1 MGRGVQP
8 TAPAEGIRWK
18 KILEMGKPPCELPAH
33 MHGGE
38 DDEVFHMHTLPAHQ
52 QSHHCAA
59 PSKAPRAGASER
71 SERGRQRGALDISR
85 IMPPVEVK
93 GSFLRRK
100 RWERRSTSAKF
111 LAPLAT
117 EMENGFRRP
126 VRPARCAWTLGQSV
140 GVMHDGGSRPAGYSG
155 IERCGSIWVCPHCSA
170 VIRAGRAREIEQAVK
185 YHQERG
191 GTVLFFTGT
200 ARHHQA
206 DTLAVTMDAILEA
219 WRKLTAGRPWKR
231 IKEKYQVSGYIRSIE
246 VTYGGNGWH
255 PHAHCLLF
263 LDADISPD
271 QLEELRPTLYELWAT
286 CVEKAGGKR
295 PTEKGLD
302 LQRLDTDGKLLARY
316 LSKVQDEKKQGWS
329 AGAEMTRSDVKS
341 GRNGSITP
349 FQLLDDHPGY
359 DEQTRARLWREYYLV
374 SKGRRAITWSR
385 GLKERCCI
393 GEVTDADI
401 LDAAE
406 STVLVWQTSARAY
419 RQVLRSEPVLLAVA
433 LELAEREKW
442 AQLAEIFPR
451 DDVPPD
457 QWE

>member
-38 DDEVFHMHTLPAHQ
+38 DDEVFHMEILSAQNSVRHN
-52 QSHHCAA
+52 AA
-59 PSKAPRAGASER
+59 PSEGRSARASER
-71 SERGRQRGALDISR
+71 SERAIGDRPLDNSR
-85 IMPPVEVK
+85 IMPPPQVK
-93 GSFLRRK
+93 ALRLRRQ
-100 RWERRSTSAKF
+100 RWERRAESARF
-111 LAPLAT
+111 LRPLAV
-117 EMENGFRRP
+117 EQASGFLRP

-140 GVMHDGGSRPAGYSG
+140 GIMHDGGRPAGYAG
-155 IERCGSIWVCPHCSA
+155 IERCGSIWACPHCSA
-170 VIRAGRAREIEQAVK
+170 VIRAGRAAEIEQAVSA
-185 YHQERG
+185 HQSTG
-191 GTVLFFTGT
+191 GSVVFFTGT
-200 ARHHQA
+200 LRHHQA
-206 DTLAVTMDAILEA
+206 DDLETTLDAILEG

-255 PHAHCLLF
+255 PHAHSLLF
-263 LDADISPD
+263 LDGDILPEE
-271 QLEELRPTLYELWAT
+271 LEELRPVLYELWAT

-302 LQRLDTDGKLLARY
+302 LQKLDDDGKLLAKY
-316 LSKVQDEKKQGWS
+316 LAKVQDEKKRQTWS
-329 AGAEMTRSDVKS
+329 AGAEMTRSDVKT
-341 GRNGSITP
+341 GRGSSITP
-349 FQLLDDHPGY
+349 FQLLDEHLGY

>member
-1 MGRGVQP
+1 
-8 TAPAEGIRWK
+8 
-18 KILEMGKPPCELPAH
+18 

-38 DDEVFHMHTLPAHQ
+38 DDEVFHMEILSAQNSVRHN
-52 QSHHCAA
+52 AA
-59 PSKAPRAGASER
+59 PSEGRSARASER
-71 SERGRQRGALDISR
+71 SERAIGDRPLDNSR
-85 IMPPVEVK
+85 IMPPPQVK
-93 GSFLRRK
+93 ALRLRRQ
-100 RWERRSTSAKF
+100 RWERRAESARF
-111 LAPLAT
+111 LRPLAV
-117 EMENGFRRP
+117 EQASGFLRP

-140 GVMHDGGSRPAGYSG
+140 GIMHDGGRPAGYAG
-155 IERCGSIWVCPHCSA
+155 IERCGSIWACPHCSA
-170 VIRAGRAREIEQAVK
+170 VIRAGRAAEIEQAVSA
-185 YHQERG
+185 HQSTG
-191 GTVLFFTGT
+191 GSVVFFTGT
-200 ARHHQA
+200 LRHHQA
-206 DTLAVTMDAILEA
+206 DDLETTLDAILEG

-255 PHAHCLLF
+255 PHAHSLLF
-263 LDADISPD
+263 LDGDILPEE
-271 QLEELRPTLYELWAT
+271 LEELRPVLYELWAT

-302 LQRLDTDGKLLARY
+302 LQKLDDDGKLLAKY
-316 LSKVQDEKKQGWS
+316 LAKVQDEKKRQTWS
-329 AGAEMTRSDVKS
+329 AGAEMTRSDVKT
-341 GRNGSITP
+341 GRGSSITP
-349 FQLLDDHPGY
+349 FQLLDEHPGY

>member
-1 MGRGVQP
+1 
-8 TAPAEGIRWK
+8 
-18 KILEMGKPPCELPAH
+18 

-38 DDEVFHMHTLPAHQ
+38 DDEVFHMEILSAQNSVRHN
-52 QSHHCAA
+52 AA
-59 PSKAPRAGASER
+59 PSEGRSARASER
-71 SERGRQRGALDISR
+71 SERAIGDRPLDNSR
-85 IMPPVEVK
+85 IMPPPQVK
-93 GSFLRRK
+93 ALRLRRQ
-100 RWERRSTSAKF
+100 RWERRAESARF
-111 LAPLAT
+111 LRPLAV
-117 EMENGFRRP
+117 EQASGFLRP

-140 GVMHDGGSRPAGYSG
+140 GIMHDGGRPAGYAG
-155 IERCGSIWVCPHCSA
+155 IERCGSIWACPHCSA
-170 VIRAGRAREIEQAVK
+170 VIRAGRAAEIEQAVSA
-185 YHQERG
+185 HQSTG
-191 GTVLFFTGT
+191 GSVVFFTGT
-200 ARHHQA
+200 LRHHQA
-206 DTLAVTMDAILEA
+206 DDLETTLDAILEG

-255 PHAHCLLF
+255 PHAHSLLF
-263 LDADISPD
+263 LDGDILPEE
-271 QLEELRPTLYELWAT
+271 LEELRPVLYELWAT

-302 LQRLDTDGKLLARY
+302 LQKLDDDGKLLAKY
-316 LSKVQDEKKQGWS
+316 LAKVQDEKKRQTWS
-329 AGAEMTRSDVKS
+329 AGAEMTRSDVKT
-341 GRNGSITP
+341 GRGSSITP
-349 FQLLDDHPGY
+349 FQLLDEHLGY

>member
-1 MGRGVQP
+1 VGRGVQP

-38 DDEVFHMHTLPAHQ
+38 DDEVFHMEILSAQNSVRHN
-52 QSHHCAA
+52 AA
-59 PSKAPRAGASER
+59 PSEGRSARASER
-71 SERGRQRGALDISR
+71 SERAIGDRPLDNSR
-85 IMPPVEVK
+85 IMPPPQVK
-93 GSFLRRK
+93 ALRLRRQ
-100 RWERRSTSAKF
+100 RWERRAESARF
-111 LAPLAT
+111 LRPLAV
-117 EMENGFRRP
+117 EQASGFLRP

-140 GVMHDGGSRPAGYSG
+140 GIMHDGGRPAGYAG
-155 IERCGSIWVCPHCSA
+155 IERCGSIWACPHCSA
-170 VIRAGRAREIEQAVK
+170 VIRAGRAAEIEQAVSA
-185 YHQERG
+185 HQSTG
-191 GTVLFFTGT
+191 GSVVFFTGT
-200 ARHHQA
+200 LRHHQA
-206 DTLAVTMDAILEA
+206 DDLETTLDAILEG

-255 PHAHCLLF
+255 PHAHSLLF
-263 LDADISPD
+263 LDGDILPEE
-271 QLEELRPTLYELWAT
+271 LEELRPVLYELWAT

-302 LQRLDTDGKLLARY
+302 LQKLDDDGKLLAKY
-316 LSKVQDEKKQGWS
+316 LAKVQDEKKRQTWS
-329 AGAEMTRSDVKS
+329 AGAEMTRSDVKT
-341 GRNGSITP
+341 GRGSSITP
-349 FQLLDDHPGY
+349 FQLLDEHLGY

>member
-1 MGRGVQP
+1 
-8 TAPAEGIRWK
+8 
-18 KILEMGKPPCELPAH
+18 

-38 DDEVFHMHTLPAHQ
+38 DDEVFHMEILSAQNSVRHN
-52 QSHHCAA
+52 AA
-59 PSKAPRAGASER
+59 PSEGRSARASER
-71 SERGRQRGALDISR
+71 SERAIGDRPLDNSR
-85 IMPPVEVK
+85 IMPPPQVK
-93 GSFLRRK
+93 ALRLRRQ
-100 RWERRSTSAKF
+100 RWERRAESVRF
-111 LAPLAT
+111 LRPLAV
-117 EMENGFRRP
+117 EQASGFLRP

-140 GVMHDGGSRPAGYSG
+140 GIMHDGGRPAGYAG
-155 IERCGSIWVCPHCSA
+155 IERCGSIWACPHCSA
-170 VIRAGRAREIEQAVK
+170 VIRAGRAAEIEQAVSA
-185 YHQERG
+185 HQSTG
-191 GTVLFFTGT
+191 GSVVFFTGT
-200 ARHHQA
+200 LRHHQA
-206 DTLAVTMDAILEA
+206 DDLETTLDAILEG

-255 PHAHCLLF
+255 PHAHSLLF
-263 LDADISPD
+263 LDGDILPEE
-271 QLEELRPTLYELWAT
+271 LEELRPVLYELWAT

-302 LQRLDTDGKLLARY
+302 LQKLDSDGKLLARY
-316 LSKVQDEKKQGWS
+316 LSKMQDEKKQGWS
-329 AGAEMTRSDVKS
+329 ASAEMTRSDVKS

-349 FQLLDDHPGY
+349 FQLLDDHPDH
-359 DEQTRARLWREYYLV
+359 DEQERARLWREFYEV